1 MPTAVKEW
9 ARGIPFEVKSV
20 DESARTFRG
29 LAAAWSLDLGD
40 DIIEQ
45 GAFKR
50 TLDHWRGSKAK
61 RPIYLL
67 NGHNAW
73 DVQDVVG
80 KMTDAEETADGL
92 DTAWQFVGAGD
103 PAADAAYTRVKGGF
117 ITGMSIGYTPI
128 QWDMEKRDGRMIRH
142 LKEVKLH
149 EVSLVVF
156 PMNEDARIDAGSVK
170 SLQSLFAGTLTD
182 EAKALLRGL
191 TEEQKQELRALLTPE
206 ATEPDP
212 SAPAPEALIQSIQS
226 RTLRLK
232 ARQLATRMQALRGSA
247 PGDLTI
253 TEVSNRGEQDRG
265 AA

>member
-1 MPTAVKEW
+1 MMPATAAKQW
-9 ARGIPFEVKSV
+9 IRGVPFEVKAL

-29 LAAAWSLDLGD
+29 LAAAYSLDLGD
-40 DIIEQ
+40 DVIEP

-50 TLDHWRGSKAK
+50 TLDHWRASKQK

-80 KMTDAEETADGL
+80 KMLDAAETSEGL
-92 DTAWQFVGAGD
+92 DTQWEFVGAGD

-117 ITGMSIGYTPI
+117 ITGLSIGYTPV
-128 QWDMEKRDGRMIRH
+128 QWEMERRDSGIVRH

-156 PMNEDARIDAGSVK
+156 PMNEDARIDAASVK
-170 SLQSLFAGTLTD
+170 SLLDGTLTD
-182 EAKALLRGL
+182 EAKAMLRDL
-191 TEEQKQELRALLTPE
+191 PENQKDALRALL
-206 ATEPDP
+206 
-212 SAPAPEALIQSIQS
+212 APAPPSDPPAPAHEGLVTRINA
-226 RTLRLK
+226 LK
-232 ARQLATRMQALRGSA
+232 ARQLATRIAALRGSA

-253 TEVSNRGEQDRG
+253 TEVTTDGEQDRG

>member
-1 MPTAVKEW
+1 MATAPATKEW
-9 ARGIPFEVKSV
+9 ARGIPFEVKAL
-20 DESARTFRG
+20 DEEARTFRG
-29 LAAAWSLDLGD
+29 IAAAWSLDLGD
-40 DIIEQ
+40 DVIEK

-80 KMTDAEETADGL
+80 KMVDAEETDDGL
-92 DTAWQFVGAGD
+92 DTGWQFVGQGD

-117 ITGMSIGYTPI
+117 ITGLSIGYSPI
-128 QWDMEKRDGRMIRH
+128 QWDMEKRDGRMVRH

-156 PMNEDARIDAGSVK
+156 PMNEDARINVASVK
-170 SLQSLFAGTLTD
+170 SLFSGTLTD
-182 EAKALLRGL
+182 EAKALLRDL
-191 TEEQKQELRALLTPE
+191 SDEQKAELRALLE
-206 ATEPDP
+206 AKSESDD
-212 SAPAPEALIQSIQS
+212 APALAPEALVQSIQT
-226 RTLRLK
+226 RVLRLK
-232 ARQLATRMQALRGSA
+232 ARQLATRIASLRGSA

-253 TEVSNRGEQDRG
+253 TEVSNRGDQDRG